1 MPSHYNG
8 NNNQMVTNLHT
19 SGGEYVC
26 SDNSYP
32 GCGTGVG
39 GTYVGSMHYH
49 PDKGYMAGAQHS
61 EQSHPLL
68 ERVNGNGRNNM
79 PGHYGNG
86 NGNGNNGQMNGRNT
100 RRMTGR
106 RQRPNGNGNP
116 NGANQTQMNPR
127 TRTATSMRGQS
138 VTNQMN
144 TRRMMSNT
152 TQHHHTGYEYY
163 DDGTPYTG
171 NINELINFNG
181 IYYTSTNGVRTTD
194 SRMVVHSNEPGLGVM
209 RPPTAGNGIVTA
221 GNNQIMG
228 NNGSERQTQPR
239 QQTRTRPTMNRRN
252 TSGGSGGGY

>member
-1 MPSHYNG
+1 
-8 NNNQMVTNLHT
+8 
-19 SGGEYVC
+19 
-26 SDNSYP
+26 
-32 GCGTGVG
+32 
-39 GTYVGSMHYH
+39 MHYH
-49 PDKGYMAGAQHS
+49 PDKGYMAGAEHS

-68 ERVNGNGRNNM
+68 ERVNYTRRNNM

-86 NGNGNNGQMNGRNT
+86 NGNNNRNNGQMNGRNT
-100 RRMTGR
+100 RRMPTNRATPPNRGRNPMSTDVNQATTRIQNRMQTANGQIDNNGNVTPRR
-106 RQRPNGNGNP
+106 RQGMRAQMSSRPA
-116 NGANQTQMNPR
+116 ANT
-127 TRTATSMRGQS
+127 G
-138 VTNQMN
+138 
-144 TRRMMSNT
+144 MS
-152 TQHHHTGYEYY
+152 HHTGYEYY
-163 DDGTPYTG
+163 DDGTPYIG
-171 NINELINFNG
+171 NIHELINFNG